1 MEILGKIKRAWWL
14 YKSAG
19 LTFRELFNLLLNRII
34 GFFTKCYY
42 SVTGLFRAGQ
52 KNVIYGYSWHIPKS
66 IPKQARKRVLM
77 AYLYEALYKEAFIG
91 RIRYYFSNNGCPIVM
106 AQALNEMGYVVDAIG
121 NDNVNFEIKDHYD
134 LVILHNPNLIGLW
147 KKKLPKGTPIVY
159 FEVVAYWREVLKKM
173 ENRFEDFNKKYNL
186 QISSEDFDGYKSI
199 SLNGEEYDKNI
210 LLADSRIV
218 LGDQL
223 TQSFAKFPKTFFTT
237 SVCLPDPNFSK
248 DLSSENLERGRKNFV
263 FFGGSTHNF
272 RKGLHLLLEA
282 FVNSP
287 YHLYVCSS
295 VNEVLFKIYNL
306 EKQPNIH
313 LMGYQKQGSEQ
324 FYKLINTCD
333 FVIHPSCAEGIP
345 GGVLD
350 TLKYGLIPIVSKECN
365 IVNANKLGIL
375 LEHSSL
381 EEIKQA
387 IGSVASQPASW
398 LKERSELCI
407 AEGKT
412 TYALE
417 AFKNDFKAAIKNS
430 LV

>member
-1 MEILGKIKRAWWL
+1 
-14 YKSAG
+14 
-19 LTFRELFNLLLNRII
+19 
-34 GFFTKCYY
+34 
-42 SVTGLFRAGQ
+42 
-52 KNVIYGYSWHIPKS
+52 
-66 IPKQARKRVLM
+66 M
-77 AYLYEALYKEAFIG
+77 AYLYEALYKEAFVG

-121 NDNVNFEIKDHYD
+121 NDDIDFKIKDRYD
-134 LVILHNPNLIGLW
+134 LVILHNPGLIGLW

-173 ENRFEDFNKKYNL
+173 QSRFEVFNQKYNL

-199 SLNGEEYDKNI
+199 AQNGEEYDRNI

-237 SVCLPDPNFSK
+237 SVCLPDKNFNK
-248 DLSSENLERGRKNFV
+248 DLSPKNLEQGRKNFV

-272 RKGLHLLLEA
+272 RKGLHLLFEA
-282 FVNSP
+282 FINSP
-287 YHLYVCSS
+287 YNLYVCSS
-295 VNEVLFKIYNL
+295 VNEILYKVFNL
-306 EKQPNIH
+306 EKQSNIH
-313 LMGYQKQGSEQ
+313 LLGYQKQGSKK
-324 FYKLINTCD
+324 FYELINKCD

-350 TLKYGLIPIVSKECN
+350 TVKYGLIPIVSRECN
-365 IVNANKLGIL
+365 IVNAGKLGIL
-375 LEHSSL
+375 LENSSP

-387 IGSVASQPASW
+387 VNFVASQSTAW
-398 LKERSELCI
+398 LQEHSQLCI
-407 AEGKT
+407 TEGKT

-417 AFKNDFKAAIKNS
+417 AFKNDFKSAIKKTI
-430 LV
+430 V